1 MESSPE
7 TNPLGIVGD
16 IGGTN
21 CRLALVDWQDGQ
33 PTPRPFTT
41 FLCAEYHTAVACI
54 EAWLKTQSL
63 EKPPRYAVLAV
74 AGPVRDGAASL
85 ANNPWHLSEA
95 NLTTELGLTKV
106 RLLND
111 FAILAVGVPFLGPSD
126 SVVVGPNVPSRPN
139 STIAVMGPGT
149 GFGLSALAGGVRA
162 GLLVTE
168 GGHISYAPTDETEF
182 AILRIMLRARP
193 RVSIERILAGPGLA
207 RLHAALE
214 EISGKKLSGLEA
226 PAITEAAA
234 AGDAD
239 AVATVNRFCA
249 ILGSVAGDLALALGA
264 EGGVFIAGG
273 IAPRLLKQLPNTPFR
288 QRFEAKGRRNGY
300 MQLIPTRVI
309 TTESVAMRGAAHE
322 LASLAGLALLPSP

>member
-1 MESSPE
+1 METSRENTGSAPI
-7 TNPLGIVGD
+7 GFVGD

-21 CRLALVDWQDGQ
+21 CRLALVDWQDGL
-33 PTPRPFTT
+33 PTPRPFTNM
-41 FLCAEYHTAVACI
+41 LCADYPTAVGCI
-54 EAWLKTQSL
+54 EAWLKTQAL
-63 EKPPRYAVLAV
+63 DKPPRFAVLAV
-74 AGPVRDGAASL
+74 AGPVRNGAASM
-85 ANNPWHLSEA
+85 ANNPWQLSA
-95 NLTTELGLTKV
+95 AALTAELGLT
-106 RLLND
+106 RISLIND
-111 FAILAVGVPFLGPSD
+111 FAILAVGVPYLGPSD
-126 SVVVGPNVPSRPN
+126 SVVIGPNIPGQPN

-149 GFGLSALAGGVRA
+149 GFGLSGLAGGTRA

-168 GGHISYAPTDETEF
+168 GGHISFAPTDETEQ
-182 AILRIMLRARP
+182 AILRIMQRARP

-214 EISGKKLSGLEA
+214 ELAGKNLSGLDA
-226 PAITEAAA
+226 PAITAAAA
-234 AGDAD
+234 AGELD

-273 IAPRLLKQLPNTPFR
+273 IAPRLLGALTASPFR

-309 TTESVAMRGAAHE
+309 MTKSVAMRGAAHE
-322 LASLAGLALLPSP
+322 LASLAGLSA

>member
-1 MESSPE
+1 MESSQESATPA
-7 TNPLGIVGD
+7 PIGIVGD

-21 CRLALVDWQDGQ
+21 CRLALVDWKDGQ
-33 PTPRPFTT
+33 PVPRPFET

-111 FAILAVGVPFLGPSD
+111 FAILAVVIR
-126 SVVVGPNVPSRPN
+126 PNVPSRPN

-193 RVSIERILAGPGLA
+193 RVSIERILAGPGMA

-214 EISGKKLSGLEA
+214 ELGGKKLSGLEA
-226 PAITEAAA
+226 PAITAAA
-234 AGDAD
+234 
-239 AVATVNRFCA
+239 
-249 ILGSVAGDLALALGA
+249 VAGDPDA
-264 EGGVFIAGG
+264 V
-273 IAPRLLKQLPNTPFR
+273 
-288 QRFEAKGRRNGY
+288 
-300 MQLIPTRVI
+300 
-309 TTESVAMRGAAHE
+309 
-322 LASLAGLALLPSP
+322 

>member
-1 MESSPE
+1 MESPQE
-7 TNPLGIVGD
+7 PADPGPIGFVGD

-21 CRLALVDWQDGQ
+21 CRLALVDWQNGQ
-33 PTPRPFTT
+33 PTPRPFTNM
-41 FLCAEYHTAVACI
+41 LCADYPTAVACI
-54 EAWLKTQSL
+54 DAWLKTQPL
-63 EKPPRYAVLAV
+63 EKPPRFAVLAV
-74 AGPVRDGAASL
+74 AGPVRDGDASL

-95 NLTTELGLTKV
+95 ELQAELGLTKI
-106 RLLND
+106 RLIND
-111 FAILAVGVPFLGPSD
+111 FAILAVGVPYLNPSE
-126 SVVVGPNVPSRPN
+126 SVAIGPNIPGRPGG
-139 STIAVMGPGT
+139 TIAVMGPGT
-149 GFGLSALAGGVRA
+149 GFGLAGLAGGTRA

-168 GGHISYAPTDETEF
+168 GGHISFAPTDDTEL

-193 RVSIERILAGPGLA
+193 RVSIERILAGPGMA

-214 EISGKKLSGLEA
+214 ELGGKKLSGLEA
-226 PAITEAAA
+226 PAITQAAI
-234 AGDAD
+234 AGDPD
-239 AVATVNRFCA
+239 AVATINRFCA

-309 TTESVAMRGAAHE
+309 TTENVAMRGAAHE
-322 LASLAGLALLPSP
+322 LASLAGLE